1 MSEMTPMSTLTE
13 RIGALAQ
20 LKELKNEIA
29 ENLKSCNAQIEQAEK
44 EIIASMLDLADA
56 AGLDDPSG
64 FTVDVAG
71 RRYGIKV
78 KPFYSIRKDQRDEAF
93 AALRAGADCLKLFPA
108 GALGPGY
115 VKDLKAVI
123 KAPIMAVG
131 GVDTANAAD
140 FLKVCAGIGVGSAL
154 YKPGK
159 PLSAIAEDA
168 RRFTA
173 SAR

>member
-93 AALRAGADCLKLFPA
+93 AALRTLGLGDLIVEKVDDRTLTK
-108 GALGPGY
+108 ALEE
-115 VKDLKAVI
+115 
-123 KAPIMAVG
+123 
-131 GVDTANAAD
+131 AAD
-140 FLKVCAGIGVGSAL
+140 AEGCLPPEYSILPVSVYEKTTITDRKVA
-154 YKPGK
+154 K
-159 PLSAIAEDA
+159 
-168 RRFTA
+168 
-173 SAR
+173 

>member
-13 RIGALAQ
+13 RIDALAQ

-93 AALRAGADCLKLFPA
+93 AALRTLGLGDLIVEKVDDRTLTK
-108 GALGPGY
+108 ALEE
-115 VKDLKAVI
+115 
-123 KAPIMAVG
+123 
-131 GVDTANAAD
+131 AAD
-140 FLKVCAGIGVGSAL
+140 AEGCLPPEYSILPVSVYEKTTITDRKVA
-154 YKPGK
+154 K
-159 PLSAIAEDA
+159 
-168 RRFTA
+168 
-173 SAR
+173 

>member
-1 MSEMTPMSTLTE
+1 MPEMTPMSTLTE

-93 AALRAGADCLKLFPA
+93 AALRTLGLGDLIVEKVDDRTLTK
-108 GALGPGY
+108 ALEE
-115 VKDLKAVI
+115 
-123 KAPIMAVG
+123 
-131 GVDTANAAD
+131 AAD
-140 FLKVCAGIGVGSAL
+140 AEGCLPPEYSILPVSVYEKTTITDRKVA
-154 YKPGK
+154 K
-159 PLSAIAEDA
+159 
-168 RRFTA
+168 
-173 SAR
+173 

>member
-20 LKELKNEIA
+20 LKELKNEIS

-56 AGLDDPSG
+56 AGLDDPSR

-93 AALRAGADCLKLFPA
+93 SALRTLGLGDLIVEKVDDRTLTK
-108 GALGPGY
+108 ALEE
-115 VKDLKAVI
+115 
-123 KAPIMAVG
+123 
-131 GVDTANAAD
+131 AAD
-140 FLKVCAGIGVGSAL
+140 EEGCLPPAYSILPVSVYEKTTITDRKVA
-154 YKPGK
+154 K
-159 PLSAIAEDA
+159 
-168 RRFTA
+168 
-173 SAR
+173 

>member
-20 LKELKNEIA
+20 LKKLKNEIA

-93 AALRAGADCLKLFPA
+93 AALRTLGLGDLIVEKVDDRTLTK
-108 GALGPGY
+108 ALEE
-115 VKDLKAVI
+115 
-123 KAPIMAVG
+123 
-131 GVDTANAAD
+131 AAD
-140 FLKVCAGIGVGSAL
+140 AEGCLPPEYSILPVSVYEKTTITDRKVA
-154 YKPGK
+154 K
-159 PLSAIAEDA
+159 
-168 RRFTA
+168 
-173 SAR
+173 

>member
-93 AALRAGADCLKLFPA
+93 AALRTLGLGDLIVEKVDDRTLTK
-108 GALGPGY
+108 ALEE
-115 VKDLKAVI
+115 
-123 KAPIMAVG
+123 
-131 GVDTANAAD
+131 AAD
-140 FLKVCAGIGVGSAL
+140 EEGCLPPEYDILPVSVYEKTTITDRKVA
-154 YKPGK
+154 K
-159 PLSAIAEDA
+159 
-168 RRFTA
+168 
-173 SAR
+173 

>member
-1 MSEMTPMSTLTE
+1 MHEMPPMSTLTE

-29 ENLKSCNAQIEQAEK
+29 ENLKSCNAQIEKAEK

-93 AALRAGADCLKLFPA
+93 AALRTLGLGDLIVEKVDDRTLTK
-108 GALGPGY
+108 ALEE
-115 VKDLKAVI
+115 
-123 KAPIMAVG
+123 
-131 GVDTANAAD
+131 AAD
-140 FLKVCAGIGVGSAL
+140 AEGCLPPEYSILPVSVYEKTTITDRKVA
-154 YKPGK
+154 K
-159 PLSAIAEDA
+159 
-168 RRFTA
+168 
-173 SAR
+173 

>member
-93 AALRAGADCLKLFPA
+93 AALRTLGLGDLIVEKVDDRTLTK
-108 GALGPGY
+108 ALEE
-115 VKDLKAVI
+115 
-123 KAPIMAVG
+123 
-131 GVDTANAAD
+131 AAD
-140 FLKVCAGIGVGSAL
+140 AEGCLPPEYSIRPVSVYEKTTITDRKVA
-154 YKPGK
+154 K
-159 PLSAIAEDA
+159 
-168 RRFTA
+168 
-173 SAR
+173 

>member
-93 AALRAGADCLKLFPA
+93 AALRALGLGDLIVLLRLPQGRRRGASVSGDVRA
-108 GALGPGY
+108 GREGRGAAACGGFRHPG
-115 VKDLKAVI
+115 
-123 KAPIMAVG
+123 G
-131 GVDTANAAD
+131 
-140 FLKVCAGIGVGSAL
+140 
-154 YKPGK
+154 
-159 PLSAIAEDA
+159 
-168 RRFTA
+168 
-173 SAR
+173 